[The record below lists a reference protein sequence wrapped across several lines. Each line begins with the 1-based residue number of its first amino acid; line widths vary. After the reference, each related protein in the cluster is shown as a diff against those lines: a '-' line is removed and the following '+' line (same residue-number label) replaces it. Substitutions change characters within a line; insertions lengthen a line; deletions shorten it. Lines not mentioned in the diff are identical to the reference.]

1 MKFLKIRAYDR
12 GVITSDD
19 EYWKAYND
27 IRYKYVKMLKT
38 PSASEA
44 DNELL
49 EAGTDSKG
57 TWRVLKKLVKSANYS
72 INKVQ
77 FGNDIV
83 TDNQAIA
90 RQFNDFS

>member
-1 MKFLKIRAYDR
+1 MKFLKKRAYGR
-12 GVITSDD
+12 GAITSDD
-19 EYWKAYND
+19 EDWK
-27 IRYKYVKMLKT
+27 IFKMLKT

-57 TWRVLKKLVKSANYS
+57 TWRVLTKLVKSENYS
-72 INKVQ
+72 IIGVQ
-77 FGNDIV
+77 FGNKIV

-90 RQFNDFS
+90 RKFNDFS